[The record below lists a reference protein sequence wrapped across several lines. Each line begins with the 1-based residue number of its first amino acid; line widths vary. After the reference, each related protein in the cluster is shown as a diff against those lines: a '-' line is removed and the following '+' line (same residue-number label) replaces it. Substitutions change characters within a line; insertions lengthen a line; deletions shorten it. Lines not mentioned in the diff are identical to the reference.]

1 MRLSLVSLGLLLL
14 ASAAHSQGLPQPS
27 REHVAERTAFLQSL
41 DRGKLITAN
50 TQQYQHLA
58 GVVAIERKNLE
69 ETPEEA
75 VSRGGAAG
83 AQIVETKR
91 HLVLYR
97 DGQKRPA
104 WVERKAGITTY
115 PTVLNTRTGA
125 TGVLTGTLVVKPKN
139 MSDAARLASNY
150 GLETIREYPHLQ
162 TVLYRVRPNI
172 DIADIVGTLQSDQR
186 VENAYPEITV
196 HEASPN

>member
-1 MRLSLVSLGLLLL
+1 
-14 ASAAHSQGLPQPS
+14 
-27 REHVAERTAFLQSL
+27 
-41 DRGKLITAN
+41 
-50 TQQYQHLA
+50 
-58 GVVAIERKNLE
+58 
-69 ETPEEA
+69 
-75 VSRGGAAG
+75 
-83 AQIVETKR
+83 
-91 HLVLYR
+91 
-97 DGQKRPA
+97 
-104 WVERKAGITTY
+104 
-115 PTVLNTRTGA
+115 LNTRTGA